1 MACGATVRVLA
12 IQQAVFIV
20 VFTVIAFQFE
30 RDTTIRSFPAFVTA
44 AAPASAS
51 FRRFALASF
60 GTIARAALK
69 SAVFAVPAGDAETG
83 AVFAL
88 SMFVTTCVAESFL
101 TELTGPSGIAD
112 ASAGFA
118 SSMSAAVDA
127 TSRFGTI
134 ISGPAAIANAFV

>member
-20 VFTVIAFQFE
+20 VFTVVAFKFE
-30 RDTTIRSFPAFVTA
+30 RDTTIRSFPAFVAA

-60 GTIARAALK
+60 GAIARTALK
-69 SAVFAVPAGDAETG
+69 SAVFAIPAGDAETS

-88 SMFVTTCVAESFL
+88 SVLVTADVAESLLAEF
-101 TELTGPSGIAD
+101 TGPSRIAD

-118 SSMSAAVDA
+118 SSMSAAVDT